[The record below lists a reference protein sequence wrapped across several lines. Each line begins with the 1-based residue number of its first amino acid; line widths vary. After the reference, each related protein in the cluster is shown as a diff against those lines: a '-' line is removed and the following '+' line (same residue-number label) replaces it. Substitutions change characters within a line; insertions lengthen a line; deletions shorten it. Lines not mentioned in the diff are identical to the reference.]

1 MLPKNF
7 ESPSIDPLGAWMLW
21 WFGDQ
26 RRGYP
31 PYNGISSGD
40 LDTTK
45 KKATLSEWSI
55 MMRHIVNGIEDKL
68 HVPMPSIRDESHAID
83 LFKTG
88 YEMLKLKPSKRKR
101 RVDQLKLTTVL
112 RLVREGEVPRGRVL
126 PFKARKRSTQ

>member
-1 MLPKNF
+1 
-7 ESPSIDPLGAWMLW
+7 
-21 WFGDQ
+21 
-26 RRGYP
+26 
-31 PYNGISSGD
+31 
-40 LDTTK
+40 
-45 KKATLSEWSI
+45 
-55 MMRHIVNGIEDKL
+55 
-68 HVPMPSIRDESHAID
+68 MPSIRDESHAID

>member
-1 MLPKNF
+1 
-7 ESPSIDPLGAWMLW
+7 MLW
-21 WFGDQ
+21 WFDDQ

-31 PYNGISSGD
+31 PYNGISSDD

-45 KKATLSEWSI
+45 KEATLSEWSI

-101 RVDQLKLTTVL
+101 RIDQLKLTTVL